1 MKWNNKTVVKIYGG
15 SLSSNVRELA
25 IAINRN
31 AEVLRE
37 AVQKIEELSDKV
49 DRLKAGGVNGK
60 EQSQ

>member
-1 MKWNNKTVVKIYGG
+1 MKWNNKTVVKMYGG

-25 IAINRN
+25 MAINNN

-49 DRLKAGGVNGK
+49 DRLKVGGVDAK
-60 EQSQ
+60 TDS

>member
-1 MKWNNKTVVKIYGG
+1 MKWNDKTVVKMYGG

-25 IAINRN
+25 MAINNN

-49 DRLKAGGVNGK
+49 DRLKVGGVDGN
-60 EQSQ
+60 

>member
-1 MKWNNKTVVKIYGG
+1 MKWNNKTVVKMYGG

-25 IAINRN
+25 MAINNN

-49 DRLKAGGVNGK
+49 DRLKVGEVDG
-60 EQSQ
+60 

>member
-1 MKWNNKTVVKIYGG
+1 MKWKNKAVTKITGI

-25 IAINRN
+25 MAINNN

-49 DRLKAGGVNGK
+49 DRLKAGGVDG
-60 EQSQ
+60 

>member
-1 MKWNNKTVVKIYGG
+1 MKWKNKTVVKIYGG

-25 IAINRN
+25 MAINNN

-49 DRLKAGGVNGK
+49 EQLKVGGRDGN
-60 EQSQ
+60 